1 MYDVTIIGAGA
12 SGVMCALALKEKNKS
27 LKVLLLEKNDKLGKK
42 LSITGN
48 GRCNLGNTNTDISN
62 FNSDSNLS
70 DFKNV
75 LEVDN
80 FDFLNVLDNTDDMES
95 YYDYL
100 IRCGVLI
107 TREKEYLYP
116 YSMQAITVCK
126 SFERYLNYLNVAV
139 KYSYDVVKVT
149 KNKDVFIINDDIK
162 SKVVVVATGGK
173 SYPKTG
179 STGFG
184 YNVLKSFGHSITDL
198 YPSLT
203 HLKTDYKHI
212 KDLQGVRVNAVTSL
226 SVDGWIEKQEE
237 GQVQFTH
244 DALSG
249 ICIFNLSRD
258 VKKYLNENKT
268 VKIKMD
274 LVPDYSGLE
283 LQSYIASFSSYKLQ
297 DALSCIINNKLAV
310 AITKELKY
318 TNMLVK
324 ELNKNE
330 LDGVCFALKNMY
342 FNITDTGDFNTAQ
355 ITSGGVKLDEFTKGL
370 ESSKCKGLYAVG
382 EVLDVDGKCG
392 GYNLSWAFNS
402 AIIAANDIL
411 RRDHEKS

>member
-12 SGVMCALALKEKNKS
+12 SGVMCALALKEKNKN

-48 GRCNLGNTNTDISN
+48 GRCNLGNINTDISN

-80 FDFLNVLDNTDDMES
+80 FDFLNVLDNTDDVES

-107 TREKEYLYP
+107 TKEKDYLYP

-126 SFERYLNYLNVAV
+126 SFERCLNCLNIDI
-139 KYSYDVVKVT
+139 KYNYDVLKVS
-149 KNKDVFIINDDIK
+149 KNKDVFTINDDIK

-184 YNVLKSFGHSITDL
+184 YNVLKSFGHTITDL

-203 HLKTDYKHI
+203 KLKTNYKYI
-212 KDLQGVRVNAVTSL
+212 KDLQGVRVNAKTSL
-226 SVDGWIEKQEE
+226 SVNEKIERKEE
-237 GQVQFTH
+237 GQVQFTS

-249 ICIFNLSRD
+249 ICIFNLSRN
-258 VKKYLNENKT
+258 VKKYLNQNKT
-268 VKIKMD
+268 VKIIMN

-283 LQSYIASFSSYKLQ
+283 LQSYINYFPSYKLQ
-297 DALSCIINNKLAV
+297 DALSCIINNKLAKV
-310 AITKELKY
+310 ITKELKLD
-318 TNMLVK
+318 NKLVK
-324 ELNKNE
+324 ELTKNE
-330 LDGVCFALKNMY
+330 LEEICFNVKNMS

-355 ITSGGVKLDEFTKGL
+355 VTSGGAPLNEFTKNL
-370 ESSKCKGLYAVG
+370 ESTKCKGLYAIG

-392 GYNLSWAFNS
+392 GYNLSWAFTS
-402 AIIAANDIL
+402 ALIVSDGIN
-411 RRDHEKS
+411 KCFK

>member
-12 SGVMCALALKEKNKS
+12 SGVMCALVLKEKNKN

-48 GRCNLGNTNTDISN
+48 GRCNLGNINTDISN

-80 FDFLNVLDNTDDMES
+80 FDFLNVLDNTDNVES

-107 TREKEYLYP
+107 TKEKECLYP

-126 SFERYLNYLNVAV
+126 SFERYLNYLNVDT
-139 KYSYDVVKVT
+139 KYNYDVLKVI
-149 KNKDVFIINDDIK
+149 KNKDVFTINDDIK

-184 YNVLKSFGHSITDL
+184 YNVLKSFGHTITDL

-203 HLKTDYKHI
+203 KLKTDYKFI
-212 KDLQGVRVNAVTSL
+212 KDLQGVRVNAVTNL
-226 SVDGWIEKQEE
+226 SVDGWIEKTEE
-237 GQVQFTH
+237 GQVQFTS

-249 ICIFNLSRD
+249 ICIFNLSRN
-258 VKKYLNENKT
+258 VKKHLNQNKT
-268 VKIKMD
+268 VKIIMD
-274 LVPDYSGLE
+274 LVPNYSDFE
-283 LQSYIASFSSYKLQ
+283 LQNYLKGFSSYNTF
-297 DALSCIINNKLAV
+297 DAISCIINNKLAKV
-310 AITKELKY
+310 ITKELKL
-318 TNMLVK
+318 TNKKIK
-324 ELNKNE
+324 ELTKTE
-330 LDGVCFALKNMY
+330 LERVCFNLKNMS

-355 ITSGGVKLDEFTKGL
+355 VTSGGATLNEFTKNL
-370 ESSKCKGLYAVG
+370 ESTKCKGLYAIG

-392 GYNLSWAFNS
+392 GYNLSWAFTS
-402 AIIAANDIL
+402 AIIAANHIL
-411 RRDHEKS
+411 KR